1 MYYNSEWMEIV
12 QTANTDTENTAP
24 NDEPNQENKGG
35 KSNNKN
41 DGINNTGKNTCIYGT
56 LYEWNWAASNVKL

>member
-41 DGINNTGKNTCIYGT
+41 DGINNTGKNTCIYII
-56 LYEWNWAASNVKL
+56 

>member
-12 QTANTDTENTAP
+12 QTANIDTENTAQ
-24 NDEPNQENKGG
+24 PNQENKGG

-41 DGINNTGKNTCIYGT
+41 DGINNTGKNTCT
-56 LYEWNWAASNVKL
+56 LYEWN